1 VTEQTGATAGDPH
14 RLTAEQREQLIRLRW
29 LWEKGYDISTD
40 GETWTAR
47 SHAEPDVVLTESSSA
62 ALWQALRD
70 DNARRKAATGRG
82 GYWIETASGPP
93 YFVATPPA
101 PRFRNSGGD
110 IF

>member
-1 VTEQTGATAGDPH
+1 M
-14 RLTAEQREQLIRLRW
+14 
-29 LWEKGYDISTD
+29 K
-40 GETWTAR
+40 
-47 SHAEPDVVLTESSSA
+47 ESK
-62 ALWQALRD
+62 RD
-70 DNARRKAATGRG
+70 SNARRKAATSRG

>member
-1 VTEQTGATAGDPH
+1 M
-14 RLTAEQREQLIRLRW
+14 
-29 LWEKGYDISTD
+29 
-40 GETWTAR
+40 
-47 SHAEPDVVLTESSSA
+47 LTESSSA

-93 YFVATPPA
+93 YFVAAPPPA

>member
-1 VTEQTGATAGDPH
+1 MTPGPMAMKGSNVTGDQRFLSAT
-14 RLTAEQREQLIRLRW
+14 
-29 LWEKGYDISTD
+29 K
-40 GETWTAR
+40 
-47 SHAEPDVVLTESSSA
+47 
-62 ALWQALRD
+62 ALRD

-110 IF
+110 IC

>member
-29 LWEKGYDISTD
+29 LREKGYDISTD
-40 GETWTAR
+40 GETWMAR

>member
-1 VTEQTGATAGDPH
+1 VAEQTGATAGDPH

-40 GETWTAR
+40 GDTWTAR
-47 SHAEPDVVLTESSSA
+47 PHAEPDVLLTESSSA

-70 DNARRKAATGRG
+70 DNARRKGATGRG